1 MKRSKKATQSNDPFI
16 KYLGGKRRFA
26 KAIAR
31 LMPPLG
37 GIGTFNDYHEPFL
50 GGGAIALE
58 LLSSALELLS
68 RSARRKVFLSD
79 ITPELINV
87 WQCVQRNPLKL
98 LRKLNEIPLPRCLED
113 FRAVRLDYNSAK
125 CLNIRAGAEWLEN
138 LGNMERFEI
147 AASYIY
153 LNKCGV
159 NGIYRVNKK
168 KNEFNVS
175 WNNKEPCFPTHQ
187 HLAEVSLLIRD
198 AEITCQ
204 TFSIALKDVKE
215 NDLVYVD
222 PPYYKTYNDYTS
234 NGFGVEGQVHLFN
247 VLQNMCD
254 RGAHVF
260 ASNSDTEYVQ
270 SLYKGWERVVL
281 SRKGTVSCGEDR
293 SNVDELLMFRR
304 AMEQQKAA

>member
-1 MKRSKKATQSNDPFI
+1 LKRSKEISKYNKPFF
-16 KYLGGKRRFA
+16 KYVGGKRKFA
-26 KAIAR
+26 KAITR
-31 LMPPLG
+31 LMPPND
-37 GIGTFNDYHEPFL
+37 GIGTFNDYHEAFV

-58 LLSSALELLS
+58 LLSMATPK
-68 RSARRKVFLSD
+68 ARKVFLSD

-98 LRKLNEIPLPRCLED
+98 LRKIHEIPLPTCIED
-113 FRAVRLDYNSAK
+113 FQAVRLDYNRAK
-125 CLNIRAGAEWLEN
+125 CLNIRAGAAWLEDLDN
-138 LGNMERFEI
+138 TERFEI
-147 AASYIY
+147 AAQYIY
-153 LNKCGV
+153 LNKCSV
-159 NGIYRVNKK
+159 NGIYRVNKG

-175 WNNKEPCFPTHQ
+175 WNNKEPCFPSHQ
-187 HLAEVSLLIRD
+187 HLAEVSLLIRN

-222 PPYYKTYNDYTS
+222 PPYYKTYNDYTA

-247 VLQNMCD
+247 VLQNMYN

-260 ASNSDTEYVQ
+260 ASNSDTEYVR
-270 SLYKGWERVVL
+270 SLYQGWEQVVL
-281 SRKGTVSCGEDR
+281 SRTGTVSCGKDR

-304 AMEQQKAA
+304 ALEHQQAA

>member
-1 MKRSKKATQSNDPFI
+1 MKRVKKVVRHNKPFF
-16 KYLGGKRRFA
+16 KYVGGKLQFA

-31 LMPPLG
+31 LMPPKE

-58 LLSSALELLS
+58 MLS

-113 FRAVRLDYNSAK
+113 FRAVRLDYNIAK

-159 NGIYRVNKK
+159 NGIYRVNKG
-168 KNEFNVS
+168 KNQFNIS
-175 WNNKEPCFPTHQ
+175 WNKNKKPCFPTHQ

-222 PPYYKTYNDYTS
+222 PPYYKTYNDYTA
-234 NGFGVEGQVHLFN
+234 NGFGVEGQIHLFN

-270 SLYKGWERVVL
+270 SLYKEWERVVL

-304 AMEQQKAA
+304 VLEQQKAA